1 MVVRLPSLNALR
13 AFESVG
19 RHLSFSKAADEL
31 HVTKA
36 AVAQQV
42 RLLEEEIGAP
52 LVTRAGRALRLTEAG
67 LSGLRDLGD
76 GFDRLVQGVRIMREA
91 SGNRRLVVNASA
103 SFAATWLVARIGRFR
118 QQHPDIDVLLD
129 AGGTEADLWRAN
141 VDAAIRWGR
150 GDFSGL
156 SATLLF
162 EEQVFPVCSPALMQ
176 QGAPINVPQD
186 LRHHTLLH
194 LESTPDLNTWPDWE
208 AWLAAAGVRNVET
221 TRGVWFNQMS
231 MALHSAVLGQGVA
244 LATRAIAADELEAG
258 RLIAPFKTSVQT
270 PFGYYF
276 LCRPDRATAPKIV
289 ALRDWLSAEAVRS
302 RDASTEASG
311 RVKAQAQAV
320 NPP

>member
-1 MVVRLPSLNALR
+1 MLISENEQKNYTMVVPLPSLNALR
-13 AFESVG
+13 AFEAVA
-19 RHLSFSKAADEL
+19 RHLSFSKAAEEL

-52 LVTRAGRALRLTEAG
+52 LVTRRGRALRLTEAG
-67 LSGLRDLGD
+67 LSGMRDLGD
-76 GFDRLVQGVRIMREA
+76 GFDRLLQGVRAMREA
-91 SGNRRLVVNASA
+91 SGNRRLVINSSA
-103 SFAATWLVARIGRFR
+103 SFAATWLVARIGRFK
-118 QQHPDIDVLLD
+118 QHHPEIDVLLD
-129 AGGTEADLWRAN
+129 AGGSEADLWRTN

-162 EEQVFPVCSPALMQ
+162 EEEVFPVCSPTLIQ
-176 QGAPINVPQD
+176 DRAPISVPQD

-194 LESTPDLNTWPDWE
+194 LEWNAELSTWPDWE
-208 AWLAAAGVRNVET
+208 VWLSAAGVRTVET

-244 LATRAIAADELEAG
+244 LTTRAIAADELEAG
-258 RLIAPFKTSVQT
+258 RLIAPFETSVQT

-289 ALRDWLSAEAVRS
+289 ALRDWLSEEAVRS
-302 RDASTEASG
+302 RGPAI
-311 RVKAQAQAV
+311 RQA
-320 NPP
+320 

>member
-1 MVVRLPSLNALR
+1 MVIRFPSLNALR
-13 AFESVG
+13 AFEAVA

-42 RLLEEEIGAP
+42 RLLEDEIGAP

-67 LSGLRDLGD
+67 LSGVRDLGD
-76 GFDRLVQGVRIMREA
+76 GFDRLVQGVRAMREA
-91 SGNRRLVVNASA
+91 SGNRRLVVNSSA
-103 SFAATWLVARIGRFR
+103 SFAATWLVARIGRFK
-118 QQHPDIDVLLD
+118 QHHPEIDLLLD
-129 AGGTEADLWRAN
+129 AGGNEADLWRAH

-150 GDFSGL
+150 GEFSGL

-162 EEQVFPVCSPALMQ
+162 EEEVFPVCSPALLKA
-176 QGAPINVPQD
+176 GAPIASPQD

-194 LESTPDLNTWPDWE
+194 LEWNPDLSTWPDWE
-208 AWLAAAGVRNVET
+208 VWLSAAGVRNIDT
-221 TRGVWFNQMS
+221 ARGVWFNQMS

-244 LATRAIAADELEAG
+244 LTTRAIAADELEAG
-258 RLIAPFKTSVQT
+258 RLVAPFETSVQT

-276 LCRPDRATAPKIV
+276 LCRPDRVTAPKIV

-302 RDASTEASG
+302 RNSHRAPMVSTNG
-311 RVKAQAQAV
+311 
-320 NPP
+320 